1 MYVFYLALDTEW
13 DLLAVL
19 FCLAYVIRED
29 AIHFLLNSDISHRES
44 GVLHALEKS
53 LTSSGL
59 QQGGHGRSGL
69 VVQTLY
75 LAGSLAAFS
84 CVLSRDFRLAH
95 HSVSG
100 TGKQI
105 VHRINNGAP
114 HWSRDCSRWSSEHLV
129 PVVCLINWSPFRF
142 SACILLLGPPFPV
155 FTVEIGIAVVYA
167 RYIKL
172 QGVVR
177 YNTPGTPVHWPESY
191 HSIEGIPGFSRPRSC
206 LFCVTRSQQ
215 VRRFPVISGF
225 DLLLEFECPI
235 DIGRKSLRI
244 PFDASS
250 HLRVT
255 VSCRSQVV
263 LHTPVDSMRSSVSS
277 PLWVVRLHKGV
288 GMPFRIERQWRVQ

>member
-1 MYVFYLALDTEW
+1 MYVFFYLALDTEW

-29 AIHFLLNSDISHRES
+29 VIHFLLNSDISHRES

-114 HWSRDCSRWSSEHLV
+114 HWIEGLQPVEFWASCPCSLLDQLVAFQVLGLHFAPWSSIPSVHGR
-129 PVVCLINWSPFRF
+129 NRNSR
-142 SACILLLGPPFPV
+142 CIRAL
-155 FTVEIGIAVVYA
+155 Y
-167 RYIKL
+167 K
-172 QGVVR
+172 
-177 YNTPGTPVHWPESY
+177 
-191 HSIEGIPGFSRPRSC
+191 
-206 LFCVTRSQQ
+206 VT
-215 VRRFPVISGF
+215 GCGA
-225 DLLLEFECPI
+225 L
-235 DIGRKSLRI
+235 
-244 PFDASS
+244 
-250 HLRVT
+250 
-255 VSCRSQVV
+255 
-263 LHTPVDSMRSSVSS
+263 
-277 PLWVVRLHKGV
+277 
-288 GMPFRIERQWRVQ
+288 